1 MSAVILL
8 AVEVINIDLGVLFIF
23 VSNDILLS
31 QLGKHGLEWDQG
43 NNVKPVF

>member
-31 QLGKHGLEWDQG
+31 QLGKHGLE
-43 NNVKPVF
+43 